1 MAEFMA
7 HYERKLS
14 DGNYGSEGLPLSW
27 TWDIDTEGELP
38 SESVELTFDMLR
50 TLVLTQ
56 LGKSQARQVAWA
68 AKHELEPPLAK
79 EAKDPAEAVTDAED
93 LPF

>member
-14 DGNYGSEGLPLSW
+14 DGNYGSEGLSLSW
-27 TWDIDTEGELP
+27 TWDIDSEGELP
-38 SESVELTFDMLR
+38 SESVEVVFDRLR

-56 LGKSQARQVAWA
+56 LGKSQAQQVAWA
-68 AKHELEPPLAK
+68 AKRELNPPEP
-79 EAKDPAEAVTDAED
+79 EPADTPSLED